1 MPHGERLQLCQKL
14 VLMSNTVVYTI
25 VVISLLHFVAAIVF
39 LLRKMSGPPKGD
51 GPTANSDPD
60 KHHR

>member
-1 MPHGERLQLCQKL
+1 
-14 VLMSNTVVYTI
+14 MSNTVVYTI